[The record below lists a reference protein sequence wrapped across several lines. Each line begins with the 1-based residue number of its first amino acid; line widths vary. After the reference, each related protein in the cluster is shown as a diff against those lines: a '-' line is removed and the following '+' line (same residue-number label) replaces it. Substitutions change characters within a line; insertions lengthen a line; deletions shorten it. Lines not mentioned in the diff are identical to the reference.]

1 MNKNDTKI
9 KKMVKIVLFSVKQEN
24 FFPNKRDPMGVCSGL
39 KELSETKD

>member
-24 FFPNKRDPMGVCSGL
+24 FFPNKRDPMGVCSEL
-39 KELSETKD
+39 KELSEAKD

>member
-24 FFPNKRDPMGVCSGL
+24 FSQIKGTQWEYVVN
-39 KELSETKD
+39 

>member
-24 FFPNKRDPMGVCSGL
+24 FSQIKGPMGVCSGL

>member
-24 FFPNKRDPMGVCSGL
+24 FPQIKGTQWEYVVD
-39 KELSETKD
+39 